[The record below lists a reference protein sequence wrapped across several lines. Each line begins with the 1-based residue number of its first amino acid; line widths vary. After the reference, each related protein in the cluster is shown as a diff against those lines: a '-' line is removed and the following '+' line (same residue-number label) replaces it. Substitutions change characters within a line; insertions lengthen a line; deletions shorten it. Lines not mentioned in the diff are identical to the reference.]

1 MCNLRKTV
9 FCALVIFCLT
19 AIGCKTQVIISYGN
33 SFGHCMGFCNKELSI
48 SKNSL
53 SYIQAKNGD
62 KPGTKKCVQPL
73 SKEKYSQVLKN
84 FDFKSFYLLDS
95 VIGCPDCADG
105 GAEWIE
111 VKSGRNKKK
120 VMFEY
125 NNGPKELKVS
135 IEQFKKLAT
144 KMENCTS
151 K

>member
-9 FCALVIFCLT
+9 FFALIIFCLT
-19 AIGCKTQVIISYGN
+19 ASGCKTPVVISYGT
-33 SFGHCMGFCNKELSI
+33 SFGHCIGFCNKELSI

-53 SYIQAKNGD
+53 NYIQKKNGD
-62 KPGTKKCVQPL
+62 KPETKKCVQPL
-73 SKEKYSQVLKN
+73 SKGMYNQVLSN

-95 VIGCPDCADG
+95 IIGCPDCADG

-111 VKSGRNKKK
+111 VRSGKNKKK

-125 NNGPKELKVS
+125 NNGPKEFKVS
-135 IEQFKKLAT
+135 IEQFKKLASQ
-144 KMENCTS
+144 MENCMS